1 MIEAKEFMNIP
12 VDSASMVVRKGLI
25 LKNKL
30 NAVVVNKKSGT
41 GYTVKVEMDTETL
54 QPNSQIRC
62 NCSCDDFQFRWAWV
76 LDQRGALL
84 DRSHFVL
91 TPPNVTN
98 PQYKLGAC
106 KHINEFI
113 RNELTTGVKE
123 FSPKKG
129 AL

>member
-1 MIEAKEFMNIP
+1 MIKANEFMQIP
-12 VDSASMVVRKGLI
+12 SDSASMVVRRGLI
-25 LKNKL
+25 TKNKV
-30 NAVVVNKKSGT
+30 NGIVINKKSQHA
-41 GYTVKVEMDTETL
+41 YNIQVEMNTENLEPT
-54 QPNSQIRC
+54 SEIRVS
-62 NCSCDDFQFRWAWV
+62 CSCDDFQFRWAWV

-84 DRSHFVL
+84 NRNHYVL

-98 PQYKLGAC
+98 PTHKLGAC

-113 RNELTTGVKE
+113 RNYLTTSVKT